1 MFANVDHFAQGMN
14 ICDSVTDM
22 MISGTRHGLTPVQKE
37 ELFKLLHRLPNLQT
51 LRHGN
56 CQGADEEIDELVRSH
71 VAVGGRELTIHI
83 HPATNKTWSAACE
96 RRHGEHVLHAC
107 RTYLKRNEDMVNA
120 AQLAVC
126 FPKTEVE
133 ERRGGTWY
141 VVRTARRTKTPLV
154 IVYPSGALSA
164 EPDIDQER
172 PHVGAAP
179 TASVDGVV
187 G

>member
-1 MFANVDHFAQGMN
+1 MFANVDHFAHGMN
-14 ICDSVTDM
+14 TGNSVTDM
-22 MISGTRHGLTPVQKE
+22 MISGTRKGLTPAQKE
-37 ELFKLLHRLPNLQT
+37 EFLKLLHRLPNLQT

-56 CQGADEEIDELVRSH
+56 CEGADDEIDELVRSH

-96 RRHGEHVLHAC
+96 RRHGAHVLHAPGA
-107 RTYLKRNEDMVNA
+107 YLTRNKDMVNA

-126 FPKTEVE
+126 FPKTKVE
-133 ERRGGTWY
+133 EPRGGTWH
-141 VVRTARRTKTPLV
+141 VVRLARRTKKPLV

-172 PHVGAAP
+172 PHGRRAQH
-179 TASVDGVV
+179 
-187 G
+187 